1 MKTGIVCLVLGYVLS
16 QFYRAFLA
24 VLSPELSNE
33 LAATPE
39 TLATAS
45 GIWFLTFA
53 AMQIPVGMALDKIGP
68 KITAS
73 VLLLIGGGGGALLFA
88 FAVNSSQI
96 TVAMGLLGAGCSPI
110 LMSAYYI
117 FARSF
122 SPKIFATLAGLSLGL
137 GTLGNVASALPLTV
151 AMQYLG
157 WRGAILS
164 VAFITFAIAILIF
177 LFVKNPPRLDSEK
190 VGSDSILSILRI
202 PAIWPIIAIMS
213 VTYAPAAGIRGLWI
227 GPYLAD
233 VFVVSDEMIGT
244 ATLIM
249 GFAMILGS
257 ILYGPLDRVIP
268 SKKKIILVGNLMCS
282 LSCFS
287 LFIFPANSLVISII
301 LLAMVG
307 FFGSSFAIIIGH
319 GRDFIPPRL
328 IGRGV
333 TLLNLFGIGGAGL
346 IQAWSGKIFVKYSLE
361 TSLIYSYQAL
371 FLFFGLFLFLGC
383 LIYLFSKDV

>member
-1 MKTGIVCLVLGYVLS
+1 M
-16 QFYRAFLA
+16 
-24 VLSPELSNE
+24 
-33 LAATPE
+33 
-39 TLATAS
+39 
-45 GIWFLTFA
+45 
-53 AMQIPVGMALDKIGP
+53 
-68 KITAS
+68 
-73 VLLLIGGGGGALLFA
+73 
-88 FAVNSSQI
+88 
-96 TVAMGLLGAGCSPI
+96 
-110 LMSAYYI
+110 
-117 FARSF
+117 
-122 SPKIFATLAGLSLGL
+122 AGLSLGL
-137 GTLGNVASALPLTV
+137 GTLGNVASALPLTIAV
-151 AMQYLG
+151 QYLG

-190 VGSDSILSILRI
+190 VGSGSIFSILRI

-233 VFVVSDEMIGT
+233 VFVASNEMIGT

-257 ILYGPLDRVIP
+257 ILYGPLDRVVP

-287 LFIFPANSLVISII
+287 LFVFPGNSLVTSII

-319 GRDFIPPRL
+319 GRDFIPPHL

-346 IQAWSGKIFVKYSLE
+346 IQAWSGKIFLKYSLE

-371 FLFFGLFLFLGC
+371 FLFFGL
-383 LIYLFSKDV
+383 